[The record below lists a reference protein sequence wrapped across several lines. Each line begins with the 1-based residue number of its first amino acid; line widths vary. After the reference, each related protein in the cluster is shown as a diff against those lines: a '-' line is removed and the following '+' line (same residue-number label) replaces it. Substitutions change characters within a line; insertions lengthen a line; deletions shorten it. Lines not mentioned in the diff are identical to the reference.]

1 MIVVLV
7 RLQVGSQVLDALSE
21 ERYLDFRGASIAVG
35 AGVLPDQGLFRFRG
49 QQTCSFDFLY
59 LSSEW
64 KVARDGGTGNLST
77 LVLLS
82 GLPGTGKTTFAARL
96 ASRLDARVLESDRVR
111 RELFPKRRYTG
122 KENAAVFATVR
133 ERAEAA
139 LERGRDVIVDATNLR
154 ERDRSGFRELA
165 GRQEAR
171 VVAVRL
177 TAPEGTVRKRLSQPR
192 EGVSE
197 ADVRVYERMRGQD
210 EPFTEPC
217 VQVDSRYCVEPSVAL
232 AASLCRGTT

>member
-1 MIVVLV
+1 M
-7 RLQVGSQVLDALSE
+7 
-21 ERYLDFRGASIAVG
+21 
-35 AGVLPDQGLFRFRG
+35 
-49 QQTCSFDFLY
+49 
-59 LSSEW
+59 
-64 KVARDGGTGNLST
+64 
-77 LVLLS
+77 
-82 GLPGTGKTTFAARL
+82 
-96 ASRLDARVLESDRVR
+96 
-111 RELFPKRRYTG
+111 
-122 KENAAVFATVR
+122 FATVR

-154 ERDRSGFRELA
+154 ERERSGFRELA

-192 EGVSE
+192 EGISE